1 MALSS
6 LLSPSTIFVSLLVA
20 YSSYS
25 IWSMAQLFIPPVCKA
40 NQKCLKPILKDNPDY
55 QFVAFYSLKPSPRS
69 SSDVSFVFKENP
81 FDYKETWEKNININ
95 IPQKVRSNGT
105 MFLHMFLTSL
115 KTNSEKWSSVVNDP
129 MTIYESVSLTQY
141 HIPEAKSFNL
151 LGSSEG
157 EDDSKKLPSS
167 DDRPV
172 THFFSQVVFNVL
184 TDSFPIP
191 TDGVPYEIGR
201 NLRLSPSG
209 KYLPVMRVDFMS
221 LRINNLVRVT
231 TSTESM
237 NLTLK
242 YSPISLG
249 KFRVWAHFEGAL
261 ESMRNLGF
269 TNKDID
275 EVKGIFSDSNLYLL
289 GITFFVSTLHMI
301 FDFLA
306 FKNDINFWRG
316 LKSMG
321 GISPTTVVWRTFAQL
336 VIFLFLLEEE
346 TSLLVLVP
354 AGIGALIEIWKV
366 TKAFHIKFEGWRLK
380 ITHVL
385 TKEECN
391 TKELDSEGLRYLSYI
406 MYPLCLG
413 GAVYSLLYTPH
424 KSWYSWLINSLV
436 NGIYAF
442 GFLFMMPQLFINYK
456 LKSVA
461 HLPWRAF
468 MYKAFNTFIDDLFA
482 FIITMPTAHRVACF
496 RDDIIFVIYLYQRW
510 LYPVD
515 KSRFNEYGQ
524 SGIEEEK
531 KKKKKE

>member
-1 MALSS
+1 MALSN

-25 IWSMAQLFIPPVCKA
+25 IWSMAQLFIPPVCQA
-40 NQKCLKPILKDNPDY
+40 NQKCLKPILTDNPDY
-55 QFVAFYSLKPSPRS
+55 QFVAFYSLKLSPRS

-105 MFLHMFLTSL
+105 MFLHMFLTSP

-221 LRINNLVRVT
+221 LRINNL
-231 TSTESM
+231 
-237 NLTLK
+237 
-242 YSPISLG
+242 SLG
-249 KFRVWAHFEGAL
+249 PFRRSPGVDAKFGLHRIKTL
-261 ESMRNLGF
+261 
-269 TNKDID
+269 D

-289 GITFFVSTLHMI
+289 GITFFVSTLHMV

-385 TKEECN
+385 TKEESN

-413 GAVYSLLYTPH
+413 GAIYSLLYTPH

-468 MYKAFNTFIDDLFA
+468 ML
-482 FIITMPTAHRVACF
+482 
-496 RDDIIFVIYLYQRW
+496 

-531 KKKKKE
+531 KKKKKKE